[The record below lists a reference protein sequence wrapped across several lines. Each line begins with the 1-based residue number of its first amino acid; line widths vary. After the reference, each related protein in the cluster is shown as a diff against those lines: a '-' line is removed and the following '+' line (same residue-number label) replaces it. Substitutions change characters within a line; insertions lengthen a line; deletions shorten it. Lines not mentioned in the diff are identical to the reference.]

1 MCVCVCVCVCVY
13 LCAYLCVCVCV
24 CVCLRERDI
33 AAVCCFQ
40 LRYLRE
46 DSTHTLKKTG
56 YQSHSKKMIT
66 IFLLEKNGIS
76 SREYLVGEHK
86 GLSY

>member
-1 MCVCVCVCVCVY
+1 VLLSAKVPQGGLNTYVK
-13 LCAYLCVCVCV
+13 
-24 CVCLRERDI
+24 
-33 AAVCCFQ
+33 
-40 LRYLRE
+40 
-46 DSTHTLKKTG
+46 KKTG

>member
-1 MCVCVCVCVCVY
+1 MCVCVFE
-13 LCAYLCVCVCV
+13 
-24 CVCLRERDI
+24 RERYS
-33 AAVCCFQ
+33 CCVLLSAKVPQGGLNTYVKKNWISKSFQ
-40 LRYLRE
+40 
-46 DSTHTLKKTG
+46 
-56 YQSHSKKMIT
+56 KMIT